1 VEGVMDLSETE
12 IIELCKKG
20 DRDAFNTL
28 VEKYQTQ
35 VINIAYSMLSNREDA
50 LDAAQEVFVKIYKNI
65 GGFKGKSSLSTW
77 IYRIVSNVCNDILR
91 KRRKN
96 TNVISISTSAQEDD
110 ENKDFD
116 ITDTNPTPEEL
127 LELSEQQRV
136 VRMAIS
142 ELSDE
147 YREIVTLCD
156 IEQLSYD
163 EISQILKCPVGTVKS
178 RLNRARSAL
187 KKKLIKNRELFP

>member
-136 VRMAIS
+136 VRTAIS

>member
-1 VEGVMDLSETE
+1 MDLSETE

-20 DRDAFNTL
+20 DRDAFNML

-65 GGFKGKSSLSTW
+65 GGFKGNSSLSTW

-136 VRMAIS
+136 VRTAIS

>member
-1 VEGVMDLSETE
+1 MDLSETE

>member
-20 DRDAFNTL
+20 DRDAFNML

-65 GGFKGKSSLSTW
+65 GGFKGNSSLSTW

-136 VRMAIS
+136 VRTAIS